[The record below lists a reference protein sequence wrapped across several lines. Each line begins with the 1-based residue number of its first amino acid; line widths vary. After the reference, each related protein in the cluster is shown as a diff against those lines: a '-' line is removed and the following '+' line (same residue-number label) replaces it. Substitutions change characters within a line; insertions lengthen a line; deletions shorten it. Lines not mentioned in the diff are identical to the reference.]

1 MSRIGKKPIDVP
13 AGVDVKID
21 KLTVKVKGPLG
32 ELSRDFSGP
41 VQIKLQDKQ
50 IVLEATED
58 TAFGSSY
65 HGMARSLI
73 FNMIAG
79 VTTGFFKELEIQG
92 VGFKVA
98 LAGNKATFSL
108 GYSKPI
114 EYELPAGIKMAVD
127 QGTMVK
133 ISGADN
139 QKVGE
144 VAAHIRSFFPVE
156 PYKGKGIRYKNEHV
170 RRKVGK
176 KVA

>member
-21 KLTVKVKGPLG
+21 NSTVKVKGPLG
-32 ELSRDFSGP
+32 ELSREFSGP
-41 VQIKLQDKQ
+41 VQVKIQDKQ
-50 IVLEATED
+50 VVLTSTED
-58 TAFGSSY
+58 TAFGKSY

-73 FNMIAG
+73 SNMIVG

-92 VGFKVA
+92 VGFKAA
-98 LAGNKATFSL
+98 LAGKKATFSL
-108 GYSKPI
+108 GYSRPI
-114 EYELPAGIKMAVD
+114 DYDLPDGIKMTID
-127 QGTMVK
+127 QGTMLK
-133 ISGADN
+133 ISGVDN

-144 VAAHIRSFFPVE
+144 VAAHVRSFFPVE

-176 KVA
+176 TVA